1 MSYTVQKQTE
11 QWSEMMRDCV
21 GQSDDIVLHAWID
34 ARIDRW
40 MDGWMYIHENVY
52 SILSI

>member
-1 MSYTVQKQTE
+1 MSCTVQKQTE

-34 ARIDRW
+34 AR

-52 SILSI
+52 SIISM